1 MCVGGW
7 RPDRVKA
14 VIDRGSIPRLTAA
27 PESLMRPSLA
37 RLTALPTALLAL
49 VLLSLPAFAA
59 PPTADARFEAVS
71 QRFIGEFGRYAP
83 VYATALGDHRYD
95 GELDDL
101 SAAGRARTLAWTREV
116 LTELQSIDRGAL
128 SRANQVDAAMLEN
141 QLRYGIWSEE
151 AYRDWSWDPLVYT
164 QLTGQALY
172 GLLARE
178 FAPLPE
184 RLRSLTGRLE
194 RLPRLLEQARANLV
208 PARVPAIHAETAVKQ
223 NPGVMSLVD
232 GLVVPQLGTLP
243 AADRERL
250 ERAIAQARMAVQEHQ
265 RWLEGTLVPAAK
277 GEFRIGAGLYDQK
290 LAFALMSPLSRREI
304 RARAEAEVERVRN
317 EMYGVARTVLAG
329 RDGAPPLPESPTAEQ
344 QQAAIAA
351 ALELAYADRPA
362 RAAVVDAAKATL
374 AETTEF
380 VRRSDFVTVPDEP
393 LEVIL
398 MPEFQRGVAVAYC
411 DPPGPLDRG
420 QRTYYAVSPIPDDWT
435 DTQADSFLREYNARS
450 IANLTIHEAMPGHY
464 LQLAHA
470 NRYPSV
476 LRAMLYSG
484 PFVEGWAVY
493 AERVMQE
500 QGFRGGDP
508 LMRLVQLKWY
518 LRAVTNAIM
527 DSAIHVDG
535 MTRDEAMQL
544 MTVTGFQEEREAAG
558 KWVRAQL
565 TSAQLSTYF
574 VGYLEHADLRAEAE
588 RRWGAQFALKRY
600 HDQVLSY
607 GSPPGRFVRAL
618 LFDEPIH

>member
-1 MCVGGW
+1 
-7 RPDRVKA
+7 
-14 VIDRGSIPRLTAA
+14 
-27 PESLMRPSLA
+27 MRPSIA
-37 RLTALPTALLAL
+37 RFAVLPAAWLAL
-49 VLLSLPAFAA
+49 AILALPAFAA
-59 PPTADARFEAVS
+59 AQPTADARFEALS
-71 QRFIGEFGRYAP
+71 QRFIGEFGRYSP
-83 VYATALGDHRYD
+83 VYATSLGDHRFD

-101 SAAGRARTLAWTREV
+101 GADGRARTLAWTRE
-116 LTELQSIDRGAL
+116 LLAELEAIDRGAL

-141 QLRYGIWSEE
+141 QLRYAIWSEE
-151 AYRDWSWDPLVYT
+151 TYRDWSWDPLVYT

-178 FAPLPE
+178 FAPLPD
-184 RLRSLTGRLE
+184 RLRSLTSRLE
-194 RLPRLLEQARANLV
+194 KLPRLLEQARANLV
-208 PARVPAIHAETAVKQ
+208 PARVPSIHAETAVKQ

-232 GLVVPQLGTLP
+232 GLVVPQLGALP
-243 AADRERL
+243 QPDRERL
-250 ERAIAQARMAVQEHQ
+250 ERAIAQARTAVQEHQ

-277 GEFRIGAGLYDQK
+277 GEFRIGAELYDQK
-290 LAFALMSPLSRREI
+290 LAFALMSPLSRKDI
-304 RARAEAEVERVRN
+304 RARAESEVLRVRN
-317 EMYGVARTVLAG
+317 EMYAVARTVLSG
-329 RDGAPPLPESPTAEQ
+329 REGAPPLPDSPTADE
-344 QQAAIAA
+344 QQAAIGA

-362 RAAVVDAAKATL
+362 RDGVVDLAKATL
-374 AETTEF
+374 AETTAF
-380 VRRSDFVTVPDEP
+380 VRQRDFVTVPDEP
-393 LEVIL
+393 LDVIL

-411 DPPGPLDRG
+411 DPPGPLDKG

-435 DTQADSFLREYNARS
+435 DAQVDSFLREYNSRS

-464 LQLAHA
+464 LQLAHS

-493 AERVMQE
+493 TERVMQE

-518 LRAVTNAIM
+518 LRAVTNAII

-565 TSAQLSTYF
+565 TAAQLSTYF

-588 RRWGAQFALKRY
+588 RRWGKEFSLKRH
-600 HDQVLSY
+600 HDQVLSF

-618 LFDEPIH
+618 MFDEPIR

>member
-1 MCVGGW
+1 
-7 RPDRVKA
+7 
-14 VIDRGSIPRLTAA
+14 
-27 PESLMRPSLA
+27 MRPSIA
-37 RLTALPTALLAL
+37 RIAALPVAWVALALLA
-49 VLLSLPAFAA
+49 LPAFAA
-59 PPTADARFEAVS
+59 QPTADVRFEALS
-71 QRFIGEFGRYAP
+71 QRFIGEFGRYSP
-83 VYATALGDHRYD
+83 VYATSLGDHRFD

-101 SAAGRARTLAWTREV
+101 GADGRARALAWTRG
-116 LTELQSIDRGAL
+116 LLAELQAIDRAAL

-141 QLRYGIWSEE
+141 QLRYAIWSEE
-151 AYRDWSWDPLVYT
+151 TYRDWSWDPLVYT

-178 FAPLPE
+178 FAPLPD
-184 RLRSLTGRLE
+184 RLRSLTSRLE
-194 RLPRLLEQARANLV
+194 KLPRLLEQARANLV
-208 PARVPAIHAETAVKQ
+208 PARVPSIHAETAVKQ

-232 GLVVPQLGTLP
+232 GLVVPQLDALP

-250 ERAIAQARMAVQEHQ
+250 ERAIALARTAVQEHQ

-277 GEFRIGAGLYDQK
+277 GEFRIGAELYDQK
-290 LAFALMSPLSRREI
+290 LAFALMSPLSRKEI
-304 RARAEAEVERVRN
+304 RARAEAEVLRVRN
-317 EMYGVARTVLAG
+317 EMYDVARTVLAG
-329 RDGAPPLPESPTAEQ
+329 REGAPPLPDSPTADQ
-344 QQAAIAA
+344 QQAAIGA

-362 RAAVVDAAKATL
+362 RDGVVNLAKATL
-374 AETTEF
+374 AETTAF
-380 VRRSDFVTVPDEP
+380 VRQRDFVTVPDEP
-393 LEVIL
+393 LDVIL

-411 DPPGPLDRG
+411 DPPGPLDKG

-435 DTQADSFLREYNARS
+435 DAQVDSFLREYNSRS

-493 AERVMQE
+493 TERVMQE

-518 LRAVTNAIM
+518 LRAVTNAII

-535 MTRDEAMQL
+535 MTRDEAMHL

-588 RRWGAQFALKRY
+588 RRWGKEFSLKRY
-600 HDQVLSY
+600 HDQVLSF
-607 GSPPGRFVRAL
+607 GSPPGRFVRAMM
-618 LFDEPIH
+618 FDEPIR